1 MTFGHWGANDLLTI
15 NGAGNVDIT
24 GTVSDSKGN
33 LREIPQS
40 SKSANYVVVS
50 GDNGK
55 HIINSSGGWTI
66 NQDTNF
72 TAGMVVTF
80 INNSSSAQT
89 IYQAANV
96 TIYNSADGASGDH
109 VLAGRGMAT
118 AICTA
123 NDVYY
128 ISGAGMT

>member
-1 MTFGHWGANDLLTI
+1 MQVDGTLTTSSGATFA
-15 NGAGNVDIT
+15 

-40 SKSANYVVVS
+40 SKSANYVVVAA
-50 GDNGK
+50 DNGK

-66 NQDTNF
+66 NQSTDF

-89 IYQAANV
+89 IFQASGV

-109 VLAGRGMAT
+109 TLAGRGMAT

-128 ISGAGMT
+128 ISGAGLT

>member
-1 MTFGHWGANDLLTI
+1 
-15 NGAGNVDIT
+15 
-24 GTVSDSKGN
+24 
-33 LREIPQS
+33 
-40 SKSANYVVVS
+40 
-50 GDNGK
+50 
-55 HIINSSGGWTI
+55 
-66 NQDTNF
+66 
-72 TAGMVVTF
+72 MVVTF